1 MSQTRRCYNWNY
13 KGRGIYLITMVTQG
27 RRPLLGELVQ
37 KEGRAFVQYSSLGY
51 KVANQVEKMTT
62 LYPQLRICA
71 KQIMPDHL
79 HIVLWVQEP
88 IPVPLGEIVRGFKIA
103 CTKDYREEI
112 AQRCA
117 TQNCQSNESLWEPGF
132 NDRVCFHKG
141 QLDRMIAYVQDN
153 PRRLA
158 LKRANP
164 ELFKLRANREK
175 AGMNFT
181 MLGNLFLLDYPEKV
195 AVQCSR
201 SMMEGEIEARKREV
215 LEQASR
221 GTVCVSAAI
230 SEGEKQICRAIRESG
245 YPLIILMKEGFP
257 DDKDESSRYY
267 KPGGVYFDACAAG
280 RLLLLEPQVQTYELE
295 EIRQTVNAK
304 TMVELPH
311 TTDRYRF
318 LALNKMAEMIC
329 Q

>member
-1 MSQTRRCYNWNY
+1 MSQTRRCHNWNY
-13 KGRGIYLITMVTQG
+13 KGRGLYLLTMVTKG
-27 RRPLLGELVQ
+27 RKPLLGELVD

-117 TQNCQSNESLWEPGF
+117 TQNCQSKESLWEPGF

-201 SMMEGEIEARKREV
+201 AMTEAEIEEKKQEV
-215 LEQASR
+215 TDAPVPTAIEQKLE
-221 GTVCVSAAI
+221 
-230 SEGEKQICRAIRESG
+230 
-245 YPLIILMKEGFP
+245 
-257 DDKDESSRYY
+257 
-267 KPGGVYFDACAAG
+267 
-280 RLLLLEPQVQTYELE
+280 
-295 EIRQTVNAK
+295 
-304 TMVELPH
+304 VELPFIDGVDWENAMLKLKSEALLRDSINGFSVMAKSDLDKLNDMLDAVICKEFKVAVIQPACVFRPMLH
-311 TTDRYRF
+311 IALTGVHQDDF
-318 LALNKMAEMIC
+318 LIARHC
-329 Q
+329 

>member
-1 MSQTRRCYNWNY
+1 MSQIRRCYNWNY
-13 KGRGIYLITMVTQG
+13 KGRGLYLITMVTKG

-51 KVANQVEKMTT
+51 KVANQVEKLTT
-62 LYPQLRICA
+62 LYPQLCICA
-71 KQIMPDHL
+71 KQLMPDHI
-79 HIVLWVQEP
+79 HVVLWVQEP

-103 CTKDYREEI
+103 CTKEYREEL

-117 TQNCQSNESLWEPGF
+117 TQNCQNKESLWEPGF
-132 NDRVCFHKG
+132 NDRVCFHNG
-141 QLDRMIAYVQDN
+141 QLDRMAAYVHDN

-164 ELFKLRANREK
+164 DLFKLRTNREK

-195 AVQCSR
+195 VVQCSR
-201 SMMEGEIEARKREV
+201 AMTEAEIEEKKQEV
-215 LEQASR
+215 LEQAER
-221 GTVCVSAAI
+221 GAVCVSAAV

-245 YPLIILMKEGFP
+245 YPLVILMKEGFP
-257 DDKDESSRYY
+257 NDEDENSRYY
-267 KPGGVYFDACAAG
+267 KPGGVYFDACAVG
-280 RLLLLEPQVQTYELE
+280 RLLLLEPQVQTYEIE
-295 EIRQTVNAK
+295 EIRQAVNAK